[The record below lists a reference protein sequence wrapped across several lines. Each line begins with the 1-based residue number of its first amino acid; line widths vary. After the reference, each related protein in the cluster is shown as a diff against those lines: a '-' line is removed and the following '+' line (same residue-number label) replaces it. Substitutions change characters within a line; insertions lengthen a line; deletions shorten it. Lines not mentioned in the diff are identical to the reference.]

1 LEIWHGKQAN
11 VSAAQQAFNHRARCN
26 RAARRGEYNAAME
39 SDQRETALPGVASVK
54 HAGSVQ

>member
-11 VSAAQQAFNHRARCN
+11 VSAAQQALQHRAQCN

-39 SDQRETALPGVASVK
+39 MDNREIALYDVSSV
-54 HAGSVQ
+54 